1 MKKATIIIS
10 LILAAISL
18 SAQHIYPVAEYASS
32 ANKFQISEFDIQD
45 TVLYLPLGDDGL
57 HLLNISDLQN
67 IEDLSTYTE
76 FEKRS
81 RKSKVYGVA
90 HKVQI
95 IDNKAFL
102 AFGDLGLKVLDVTD
116 PTMPYVLGTYYR
128 HQEVKTFELYD
139 HFALLGYIDMGME
152 IIDISDIGNMKMKAR
167 KNEKGF
173 TVNNIQL
180 APPYVVLTGGKRGLK
195 IFKFNE
201 PFHTFKQNQFPR
213 GYLTD
218 NDANKLLLRATTGYL
233 ANDFRGLTVYNMGL
247 PLYPVE
253 VKNIKT
259 VGKAFELLIDANYLY
274 VGCENGI
281 EVFDI
286 RDRENPAKVF
296 EHVDKNKAFKALKI
310 HNNKLF
316 GVYSSGRK
324 DYGIVVFQVE

>member
-1 MKKATIIIS
+1 MRKAIIILS
-10 LILAAISL
+10 LIFAVISL
-18 SAQHIYPVAEYASS
+18 DAQHIYPVAEYSS
-32 ANKFQISEFDIQD
+32 NADKVQISDIDIQD
-45 TVLYLPLGDDGL
+45 TILYLPLGEDGL
-57 HLLNISDLQN
+57 HLLNIAELEN
-67 IEDLSTYTE
+67 IEDLFTYTE
-76 FEKRS
+76 YEKRS
-81 RKSKVYGVA
+81 RKSKVYGTA
-90 HKVQI
+90 YKVQVV
-95 IDNKAFL
+95 DNKAFL

-139 HFALLGYIDMGME
+139 HFALLGYIEMGME
-152 IIDISDIGNMKMKAR
+152 VIDISNIDNMRMIAR
-167 KNEKGF
+167 KNDKGF

-195 IFKFNE
+195 AFKFNE

-218 NDANKLLLRATTGYL
+218 NDANKLLLKATTGYL
-233 ANDFRGLTVYNMGL
+233 ANDFRGLTIYNMGL

-259 VGKAFELLIDANYLY
+259 IGKAFELLIDGNYLY

-296 EHVDKNKAFKALKI
+296 EHEDKNKAFKALKM
-310 HNNKLF
+310 HDNRLF

-324 DYGIVVFQVE
+324 DYGVVVFQVE